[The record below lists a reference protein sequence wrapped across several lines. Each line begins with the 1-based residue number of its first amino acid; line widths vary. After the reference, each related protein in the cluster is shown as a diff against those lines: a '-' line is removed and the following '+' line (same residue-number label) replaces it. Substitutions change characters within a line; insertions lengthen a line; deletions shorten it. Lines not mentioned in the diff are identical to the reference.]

1 MRIKVGVDTSKAIL
15 LGVEPVRGTVV
26 VDVPIASLGE
36 AERAWVAER
45 AKPYAEADCDVS
57 LALFLAPVTAES
69 VASEISRLVKC
80 ATEQRMAA
88 ARASLAVCVGD
99 PWYFRVPGCLDELR
113 QILGADVEPQIA
125 GIWAERAQDVEA
137 TIQRV
142 LSGDVRWERTGGF
155 KGHYWLATE
164 DGGAGTHG
172 CEAVPTSGPLRGWSE
187 ASQDERVIEVARA
200 AVRRLNAEEE
210 ARRVARVQAEQKAEA
225 AKAAKTARR
234 GALVKE
240 WGSEAQRQRL
250 AEGRMPSS
258 DQGEI
263 IDLRLAIPGCAVYP
277 KLTVSDIAHREDC
290 DARGAR
296 FSVIED
302 SAGEPVALDE
312 AEYRRLTIL
321 RDAASETLAGW
332 THTLT
337 VRRHEGTCSDCGE
350 AVYRCG
356 VRVWI
361 DLGEGLT
368 TSTEYTL
375 GGE

>member
-1 MRIKVGVDTSKAIL
+1 MRIKVNVDTSLAIR

-26 VDVPIASLGE
+26 VDVPIASLGD
-36 AERAWVAER
+36 AERAWIAER

-57 LALFLAPVTAES
+57 LALFVAPVTAES
-69 VASEISRLVKC
+69 VASEVSRLVEY
-80 ATEQRMAA
+80 AAEQRMAE

-99 PWYFRVPGCLDELR
+99 PWYFKVPGCLHELR

-142 LSGDVRWERTGGF
+142 LSGDVRWERTIGGF
-155 KGHYWLATE
+155 KGNYWLATE
-164 DGGAGTHG
+164 DGGAG
-172 CEAVPTSGPLRGWSE
+172 AVPTSGPLRGWSE

-200 AVRRLNAEEE
+200 AVKRLNAEEE
-210 ARRVARVQAEQKAEA
+210 ARRVARAQAEQEAEA
-225 AKAAKTARR
+225 AKARKAARR
-234 GALVKE
+234 EALVRE

-258 DQGEI
+258 EQDEI

-277 KLTVSDIAHREDC
+277 KLTIADIEHKEDC

-296 FSVIED
+296 FTVVED
-302 SAGEPVALDE
+302 STGEPVALDE
-312 AEYRRLTIL
+312 AEYRRLKIL

>member
-1 MRIKVGVDTSKAIL
+1 MRIKVNVDTSLAIR

-36 AERAWVAER
+36 AERAWIAER

-57 LALFLAPVTAES
+57 LALFVAPVTAES
-69 VASEISRLVKC
+69 VASEVSRLVEY

-99 PWYFRVPGCLDELR
+99 PWYFKVPGCLHELR

-142 LSGDVRWERTGGF
+142 LSGDVRWERTSS
-155 KGHYWLATE
+155 YYLATE
-164 DGGAGTHG
+164 DGGAG
-172 CEAVPTSGPLRGWSE
+172 AVPTSGPLRGWSE

-200 AVRRLNAEEE
+200 EVKRINAEEE
-210 ARRVARVQAEQKAEA
+210 ARRVARAQAEQEAEA
-225 AKAAKTARR
+225 AKARKAARR
-234 GALVKE
+234 ETLVKE

-258 DQGEI
+258 EQDEI

-277 KLTVSDIAHREDC
+277 KLTVADIEHREDC

-296 FSVIED
+296 FAVIED

>member
-1 MRIKVGVDTSKAIL
+1 MRIKVNVDTSKAIR

-26 VDVPIASLGE
+26 VDVPIASLGD
-36 AERAWVAER
+36 AERAWIADR

-57 LALFLAPVTAES
+57 LALFVAPVTAES
-69 VASEISRLVKC
+69 VASEVSRLVEY
-80 ATEQRMAA
+80 AVSQRMAE
-88 ARASLAVCVGD
+88 ARATLDLCVGD
-99 PWYFRVPGCLDELR
+99 PWYYKVPGCLHEVR
-113 QILGADVEPQIA
+113 QILGPDVEPQIA

-142 LSGDVRWERTGGF
+142 LSGDVRWERTIGGF
-155 KGHYWLATE
+155 RGSYWLATE
-164 DGGAGTHG
+164 DGGAG
-172 CEAVPTSGPLRGWSE
+172 AVPTSGPLRGWSE
-187 ASQDERVIEVARA
+187 ASQDERVIEVARVA
-200 AVRRLNAEEE
+200 AKRLNAEEE
-210 ARRVARVQAEQKAEA
+210 ARRVARAKAEQEAEA
-225 AKAAKTARR
+225 AKARKPARR
-234 GALVKE
+234 EALVQQ

-258 DQGEI
+258 EQDEI
-263 IDLRLAIPGCAVYP
+263 IDLRLKVPGCAVYP
-277 KLTVSDIAHREDC
+277 KLTISDIEHREDC

-296 FSVIED
+296 FSVVED
-302 SAGEPVALDE
+302 STGKPVALDE
-312 AEYRRLTIL
+312 AEYRRLTVL
-321 RDAASETLAGW
+321 RAAASETLAEW

-337 VRRHEGTCSDCGE
+337 VRRHEGVCSDCGE